1 MNYFANNIK
10 FLLSALN
17 ISRDKFANVIGKKRS
32 VIGSYIRSEA
42 QPSLNILLK
51 IANYFGIGLNIL
63 ITSDLEKELK
73 NKELTNIKEL
83 HNLIFIH
90 DKSINE
96 AAKLESSIS
105 GKITQINNKYK
116 DLKYD
121 INKINSE
128 QKRILYENLEIKEK
142 IDELSKIKKN
152 KNSALLFYKYLNL
165 KGIGLYFI
173 LLIILFFVYLGVT
186 YIVNLRVLSEDDLFN
201 KYYRPYKED
210 IYKNYNYELS
220 KIKEYYAVGN
230 YYGVLNEFKGSQTKD
245 SFNIDRYFYQG
256 LVYLELW
263 QFQSAIENFTKI
275 LLLKNNKYSDES
287 RWYLALCYLKLGQKM
302 KAKGYF
308 EEILK
313 SQRYKNNEARQILKR
328 LKL

>member
-10 FLLSALN
+10 FLLSTLV
-17 ISRDKFANVIGKKRS
+17 ISRDEFGSVIGKKRS
-32 VIGSYIRSEA
+32 VIGSYIRGEA
-42 QPSLNILLK
+42 QPSLSTLLQ
-51 IANYFGIGLNIL
+51 IANYFGVSLNIL

-73 NKELTNIKEL
+73 NKKLTNIKEL
-83 HNLIFIH
+83 HNLILIH

-96 AAKLESSIS
+96 ATELETCMSE
-105 GKITQINNKYK
+105 KITQINNKYK

-121 INKINSE
+121 INRINNE
-128 QKRILYENLEIKEK
+128 QKKMLYENSEIKEK
-142 IDELSKIKKN
+142 IDELSKIKEI
-152 KNSALLFYKYLNL
+152 KNSALLFYKYLGS
-165 KGIGLYFI
+165 KRIGLYSI
-173 LLIILFFVYLGVT
+173 LLVILFFIYVGVS
-186 YIVNLRVLSEDDLFN
+186 YILNLRVLSEDDLFN

-210 IYKNYNYELS
+210 IYKEYNYELS
-220 KIKEYYAVGN
+220 KIKEYYAIGN
-230 YYGVLNEFKGSQTKD
+230 YYGVLNEFKGSHNKD
-245 SFNIDRYFYQG
+245 SSSLDRYFYQG

-302 KAKGYF
+302 KAKDYF

-313 SQRYKNNEARQILKR
+313 RQRYKNDEAKQILK
-328 LKL
+328 KLRF